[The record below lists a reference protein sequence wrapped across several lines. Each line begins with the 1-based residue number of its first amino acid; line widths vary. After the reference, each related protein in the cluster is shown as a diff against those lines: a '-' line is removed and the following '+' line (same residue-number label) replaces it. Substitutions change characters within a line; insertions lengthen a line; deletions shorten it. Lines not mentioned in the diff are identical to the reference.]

1 MKLYAVRIFVR
12 DWDSCCA
19 FYRDTLQ
26 LRERFRD
33 NDIGW
38 AEYDIGGPCLG
49 LERAETTDQESAAL
63 VGRFV
68 GASLQVPDIDA
79 ACRAMQARG
88 VPFTTPPEKQ
98 PWGGKLAHF
107 ADPDGNVLTLIG

>member
-1 MKLYAVRIFVR
+1 MKLYAVRIFVH
-12 DWDSCCA
+12 DWDTCCT

-33 NDIGW
+33 DDIGW

-49 LERAETTDQESAAL
+49 LERIDTIDEEGTAL

-79 ACRAMQARG
+79 RYRALRARG
-88 VPFTTPPEKQ
+88 VPFTAPPAIQ

-107 ADPDGNVLTLIG
+107 TDPDGNVLTLIG